1 MDFCCPIFPRMLV
14 VMVIMTM
21 VVMPA
26 LSATMTIGT
35 ISKWNLE
42 AGEPFVAGDVLCES
56 SVMTARLNADRRNVD
71 EPYRGII

>member
-1 MDFCCPIFPRMLV
+1 MYFCCPIFPRMLV

-21 VVMPA
+21 VVIPA

-42 AGEPFVAGDVLCES
+42 TYCVRAVL
-56 SVMTARLNADRRNVD
+56 
-71 EPYRGII
+71 